1 MKYTYRIATPE
12 DLERIWAKDI
22 ADNPGNENWLR
33 WRNEYIAGNRE
44 GKMKTFVVLCNDD
57 PVGQGTLLFSPACSA
72 IRGRTMLADGRR
84 TTNVNALRIEKA
96 HEGQG
101 HISNLVRQME
111 RYAAEQG
118 YRRITIG
125 VEAAETRNLAIYLH
139 WKYDEFVLAD
149 VEDKEEVLVLYY
161 GKDLE

>member
-33 WRNEYIAGNRE
+33 WRDEYIAGNRE

-149 VEDKEEVLVLYY
+149 VEDEEEVLVLYY